1 MNCASCGKHIP
12 RYDLGK
18 WKKDGRPI
26 CRNCR
31 KDELKDKLKRAGAR
45 SLSQIEIFR
54 TKDNAE
60 LIDEIIKELKLKEQA
75 TIHKPSAPEKD
86 EHGCIIGVERWNE
99 DLHQCTKIETTPPT
113 EPEKDKHGCIIGVEK
128 WNDDLH
134 QCVRIEKHPPT
145 EALNVKEQVVVPH
158 QPAPEIPAQPVV
170 PVGPVTIEQKVAALN
185 DAIAKIQKDIAFI
198 FGVLGQRLPE

>member
-1 MNCASCGKHIP
+1 MNCALCGRHLD
-12 RYDLGK
+12 RRDAGK

-31 KDELKDKLKRAGAR
+31 KDELKDKLKRAGAH
-45 SLSQIEIFR
+45 SLSQ
-54 TKDNAE
+54 
-60 LIDEIIKELKLKEQA
+60 EQA
-75 TIHKPSAPEKD
+75 APKEPEKD
-86 EHGCIIGVERWNE
+86 EHGCIVGVEEWND

-113 EPEKDKHGCIIGVEK
+113 EPEKDGHGCIIGVEK

-145 EALNVKEQVVVPH
+145 QEQVVVPY

-170 PVGPVTIEQKVAALN
+170 PVGPITIEQKIAAIEDEL
-185 DAIAKIQKDIAFI
+185 AKMRLDIANI
-198 FGVLGQRLPE
+198 LGMLGQREGRR